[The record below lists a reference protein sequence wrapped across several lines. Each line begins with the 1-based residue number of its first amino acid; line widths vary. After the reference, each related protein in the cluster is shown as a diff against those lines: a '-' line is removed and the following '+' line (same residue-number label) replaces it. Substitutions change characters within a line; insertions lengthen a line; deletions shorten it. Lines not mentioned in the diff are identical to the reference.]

1 MPAFKLGTRAKL
13 QDLVEVAERNRKIQ
27 LPDAARARIRR
38 ARRAVLRAKASGQAI
53 YGVNTGFGEQASV
66 RISAAAIRQLQVNY
80 VRSHSSGIDDPLT
93 EVETRGLMFLRA
105 NEFARGHSG
114 VRVEVVTLMV
124 RMLNAGVLPFV
135 PGRGS
140 VGASGDLAPMAH
152 MALAMIG
159 EGFCLY
165 KGRKKPAAKALS
177 AAGLK
182 PVVLEAKEALSLT
195 NGTQAMQS
203 VGGLALVRAL
213 RVLESAN
220 IAAAMGL
227 EAIMGTPVPFDA
239 RISALKP
246 HPGQVRTA
254 AAMRKL
260 LRGSEIRLAHIEDD
274 ERVQD
279 SYSFRCVPQVHG
291 AALDAL
297 EHAVRVVETEMA
309 SVTDNPIVDGRDLLS
324 GGNFHGQPLAFAF
337 DHAAT
342 VSTAL
347 GGVSERRLFQVVCAP
362 HPGLTQF
369 LVEEPGLESGYM
381 IPQYAAA
388 ALASE
393 NLTLAHPASVGSLP
407 TSANKED
414 FVSMGMWGAHKLK
427 RVVENSSR
435 IVAIELLAAAQAL
448 EKRKPLKPGKGVA
461 EGLRRLRRR
470 VPASKGDESLSGKI
484 ETAHRMIVEG
494 HLGGIS

>member
-1 MPAFKLGTRAKL
+1 VPAFKLGTRAHLK
-13 QDLVEVAERNRKIQ
+13 DLVEVAEGGRRVQ
-27 LPDAARARIRR
+27 LTHAARERIRR
-38 ARRAVLRAKASGQAI
+38 ARRAVLRAKASGEAI

-66 RISAAAIRQLQVNY
+66 RISADAIRQLQVNY
-80 VRSHSSGIDDPLT
+80 VRSHASGLDTPIN
-93 EVETRGLMFLRA
+93 EAETRGLLFLRA
-105 NEFARGHSG
+105 NEFSLGHSG
-114 VRVEVVTLMV
+114 IRVEVVALMV
-124 RMLNAGVLPFV
+124 RMLNLGVLPV
-135 PGRGS
+135 IPSRGS

-152 MALAMIG
+152 MALAIIG
-159 EGFCLY
+159 EGRCTY
-165 KGRKKPAAKALS
+165 KGKSLPTAKAFR

-182 PVVLEAKEALSLT
+182 PIILEAKEALSLT

-203 VGGLALVRAL
+203 IGGLSLVRAL

-220 IAAAMGL
+220 LAAAMGL
-227 EAIMGTPVPFDA
+227 EAIMGTPVPYDA
-239 RISALKP
+239 RIHALKP

-254 AAMRKL
+254 ASMRKL
-260 LRGSEIRLAHIEDD
+260 LRGSEIRLSHIEDD
-274 ERVQD
+274 DRVQD

-297 EHAVRVVETEMA
+297 QHAVQVVETEMT

-324 GGNFHGQPLAFAF
+324 GGNFHGQPIAFAF
-337 DHAAT
+337 DHAST
-342 VSTAL
+342 VTTAL
-347 GGVSERRLFQVVCAP
+347 GGISERRMFQVVCAP
-362 HPGLTQF
+362 HPGLTPF
-369 LVEEPGLESGYM
+369 LVQTPGLESGYM

-427 RVVENSSR
+427 RIVENASR
-435 IVAIELLAAAQAL
+435 IVAIELLAAAQAI

-461 EGLRRLRRR
+461 EGLRRLRRHVAR
-470 VPASKGDESLSGKI
+470 SRGDESLSLKI
-484 ETAHRMIVEG
+484 ETAHVLISEG
-494 HLGGIS
+494 YFGGLG

>member
-1 MPAFKLGTRAKL
+1 MGAFKLGSTAKL
-13 QDLVEVAERNRKIQ
+13 RDLVEVAENGRRV
-27 LPDAARARIRR
+27 LLTSPARDRIRG
-38 ARRAVLRAKASGQAI
+38 ARRAVLRAQASGQAI

-66 RISAAAIRQLQVNY
+66 RIPLEAIRQLQINY
-80 VRSHSSGIDDPLT
+80 VRSHSAGLDSPLSQA
-93 EVETRGLMFLRA
+93 ETRGLLFLRA
-105 NEFARGHSG
+105 NEFSRGHSG
-114 VRVEVVTLMV
+114 VRVEIVALMA
-124 RMLNAGVLPFV
+124 RMLNAGLLPVV
-135 PGRGS
+135 PSRGS

-152 MALAMIG
+152 MALAIIG
-159 EGFCLY
+159 EGKCTFRG
-165 KGRKKPAAKALS
+165 KTMPSAKALA

-182 PVVLEAKEALSLT
+182 PVSLEAKEALSLT

-203 VGGLALVRAL
+203 VGGLSLVRAL
-213 RVLESAN
+213 RVPEASNL
-220 IAAAMGL
+220 AAAMGL
-227 EAIMGTPVPFDA
+227 EAIMGTPVPYDA

-254 AAMRKL
+254 AAMRRL
-260 LRGSEIRLAHIEDD
+260 LSGSEIRLAHIEGDD
-274 ERVQD
+274 RVQD

-291 AALDAL
+291 AVLDSL
-297 EHAVRVVETEMA
+297 EHAVRVVETEMG

-324 GGNFHGQPLAFAF
+324 GGNFHGQAIAFAF
-337 DHAAT
+337 DHAST
-342 VSTAL
+342 VTTAL

-362 HPGLTQF
+362 HPGLTPF
-369 LVEEPGLESGYM
+369 LVETPGLESGYM

-427 RVVENSSR
+427 RVVENCSR
-435 IVAIELLAAAQAL
+435 IVAIELLAAGQAV
-448 EKRKPLKPGKGVA
+448 ERRRPLKPGKGVA

-470 VPASKGDESLSGKI
+470 IAASKGDESLSGKI
-484 ETAHRMIVEG
+484 ETAHELISKG
-494 HLGGIS
+494 HFGGIA